1 MGLNRDLFNFSA
13 KVGCLEGYLYERK
26 DADISTLPNWVG
38 NIEKMYRNLPAKA
51 KRDFLEDYK
60 DILEKILQSSEKIL
74 KKEDGVLTKL
84 KSMIADI
91 SCNPPL
97 KGLFS
102 AEQKHNSNS

>member
-13 KVGCLEGYLYERK
+13 KVGCLEGYLYERE
-26 DADISTLPNWVG
+26 DADVSTLPNWVG
-38 NIEKMYRNLPAKA
+38 NIEKMYRNLPIKV

-60 DILEKILQSSEKIL
+60 TILEKILQSSEKTL

-91 SCNPPL
+91 SCNPP
-97 KGLFS
+97 
-102 AEQKHNSNS
+102 

>member
-1 MGLNRDLFNFSA
+1 MGLNRDLFNFST

-38 NIEKMYRNLPAKA
+38 NIDKMYQNLPAKA
-51 KRDFLEDYK
+51 KRDFREDYK
-60 DILEKILQSSEKIL
+60 NILEKIFQSSEKIL

>member
-1 MGLNRDLFNFSA
+1 LKGRKGGKDMGINRDLFNFAA

-38 NIEKMYRNLPAKA
+38 NIEKMCRNLPVEVKGE
-51 KRDFLEDYK
+51 FLEDYRN
-60 DILEKILQSSEKIL
+60 ILERILQSSGKIL

-91 SCNPPL
+91 S
-97 KGLFS
+97 
-102 AEQKHNSNS
+102 